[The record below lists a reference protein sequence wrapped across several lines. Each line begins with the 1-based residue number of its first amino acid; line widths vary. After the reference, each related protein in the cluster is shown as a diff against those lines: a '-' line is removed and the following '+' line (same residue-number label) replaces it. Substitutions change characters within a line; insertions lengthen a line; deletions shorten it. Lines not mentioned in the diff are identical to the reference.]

1 MNLVGDVEIIRFRND
16 ENGYSVVIL
25 DVDGEP
31 VTAAGT
37 FPPLKEGMR
46 IKVSGDYTVHPKFGR
61 QFSVTGASAV
71 MPSSEDGMIRYLG
84 SGIIKGVGPKTA
96 LSIVSRFKQKTF
108 DVIENYPLKL
118 AEIRG
123 ITRKKAAEIGEEFV
137 KIKSMNDA
145 MLFMQSHGIT
155 IGAAFKI
162 YETYGDKTVA
172 TVTSNP
178 YKLIEDVDGI
188 GFVRADAIARNLG
201 FERDG
206 EPRLRAGL
214 LHTLKESCDKN
225 GNTFLPQDELI
236 SASLQLL
243 QAGDE
248 QRLADIIDGLVID
261 GFLKKRAVGGVENAV
276 MPRRTYRAEKGAAV
290 GLSRLLSNA
299 NMISEDVDA
308 DIAAF
313 EKINKVTLAQRQR
326 DAVKLAANS
335 GVCVITGGPG
345 TGKTTI
351 VKCILGIFE
360 RRKEKVMLMAPTGRA
375 AKRLSES
382 TGKAASTIHRALSS
396 GSEDDGGDSPLD
408 ADAVIV
414 DEVSMM
420 DVYLTD
426 MLLKRLRPEAKIIFV
441 GDKDQLP
448 SVGSGNVLAD
458 MLASG
463 EIPSVKLDA
472 IFRQDT
478 QSLIVVNAHRINAGQ
493 MPDLTVKDRD
503 FFFSSCPDPVR
514 AADTVVDM
522 AARRLPKYLNCEPYK
537 VQVLCPVKNGACG
550 TIALNERLRQA
561 MNGNASGEK
570 IKDENAVWCVGDK
583 VMHVAN
589 NYRLEWK
596 NFSDG
601 YEEGKGVFNG
611 DLGIITDVRRDS
623 GEIDVKFEDGRE
635 ATYPSD
641 LRSQLVPAYAITV
654 HKSQGSEFDAVIIP
668 VVGGGPMIMTRNL
681 LYTAITRAKKTV
693 VIVGS
698 DYWVKRMVENNYIQK
713 RYSALKDFIIEAIGD
728 GKRLQSLRTGD
739 GNGQRKV

>member
-46 IKVSGDYTVHPKFGR
+46 LKVSGEYTVHPKFGR
-61 QFSVTGASAV
+61 QFSVSGASAV

-96 LSIVSRFKQKTF
+96 MAIVSKFGNKTF
-108 DVIENYPLKL
+108 DVIENLPLKL
-118 AEIRG
+118 AEIKG
-123 ITRKKAAEIGEEFV
+123 ITRKKAAEIGEEFC
-137 KIKSMNDA
+137 KIKNMNDA
-145 MLFMQSHGIT
+145 MMFMQSHGIT
-155 IGAAFKI
+155 LNAAFKI

-172 TVTSNP
+172 AITSNP

-188 GFVRADAIARNLG
+188 GFVRADAIAKNLG
-201 FERDG
+201 FEQSG

-225 GNTFLPQDELI
+225 GNTFLPLEELTE
-236 SASLQLL
+236 AALRLL
-243 QAGDE
+243 QVGDE
-248 QRLADIIDGLVID
+248 DSLADIVDGLVID
-261 GFLKKRAVGGVENAV
+261 GFLKKKTVGDTENAV
-276 MPRRTYRAEKGAAV
+276 MPRRAYRAEKGAAV
-290 GLSRLLSNA
+290 GLTRLMSGTNA
-299 NMISEDVDA
+299 IVESVED
-308 DIAAF
+308 DIKAF
-313 EKINKVTLAQRQR
+313 EKINKVTLAERQR
-326 DAVKLAANS
+326 DAVRLAARS

-382 TGKAASTIHRALSS
+382 TGREASTIHRALNV
-396 GSEDDGGDSPLD
+396 GNEDDERQPLN
-408 ADAVIV
+408 ADVVIV

-420 DVYLTD
+420 DIYLTD

-448 SVGSGNVLAD
+448 SVGSGNVLSD
-458 MLASG
+458 MLKSG
-463 EIPSVKLDA
+463 EIPSVTLDA

-503 FFFSSCPDPVR
+503 FFFAPCPDPIR
-514 AADTVVDM
+514 AADTVVEM
-522 AARRLPKYLNCEPYK
+522 ASRRLPKFLNCEPYK

-550 TIALNERLRQA
+550 TVALNGKLRRA
-561 MNGNASGEK
+561 MNGNADRKSLQ
-570 IKDENAVWCVGDK
+570 DENAVWCVGDK

-596 NFSDG
+596 NYSDG

-611 DLGIITDVRRDS
+611 DLGIITDVRGDS

-635 ATYPSD
+635 ATYNSE
-641 LRSQLVPAYAITV
+641 LRGQLVPAYAITV

-681 LYTAITRAKKTV
+681 LYTAITRAKKAV

-713 RYSALKDFIIEAIGD
+713 RYSALKDFIAEAVAD
-728 GKRLQSLRTGD
+728 GNLLRSLGTGD
-739 GNGQRKV
+739 